1 MKLRAYCPSRLLTK
15 AASGVLTSLRGST
28 YGPEY
33 DSPLCSLR
41 PCWTAFLNSL
51 RAISIRSVT
60 VRGGPFEDGRRVCQH
75 TPSFAVALRV
85 RTPPLEGCPSGSL
98 IPILTKF
105 GSARSLSPRKD
116 LLIPVN
122 DLVDDHSTV
131 DTTPG
136 MNLRGRTGLY
146 DDAIVRDC
154 EPVASLA
161 IHHPPPD
168 RVLSPICGSACGIP
182 GAVA

>member
-1 MKLRAYCPSRLLTK
+1 MKLRTYCPS
-15 AASGVLTSLRGST
+15 
-28 YGPEY
+28 
-33 DSPLCSLR
+33 
-41 PCWTAFLNSL
+41 F
-51 RAISIRSVT
+51 AI
-60 VRGGPFEDGRRVCQH
+60 E
-75 TPSFAVALRV
+75 LRV
-85 RTPPLEGCPSGSL
+85 RTRSLERCPSGSL
-98 IPILTKF
+98 IPILTEF

-136 MNLRGRTGLY
+136 MNLRGRTGFY

-168 RVLSPICGSACGIP
+168 RVLSPIRGSACGIP
-182 GAVA
+182 GGVA

>member
-1 MKLRAYCPSRLLTK
+1 MKPRTYC
-15 AASGVLTSLRGST
+15 
-28 YGPEY
+28 
-33 DSPLCSLR
+33 
-41 PCWTAFLNSL
+41 
-51 RAISIRSVT
+51 
-60 VRGGPFEDGRRVCQH
+60 
-75 TPSFAVALRV
+75 PSFAVALRV
-85 RTPPLEGCPSGSL
+85 RTRPLEGCPSGSL
-98 IPILTKF
+98 IPILTEF
-105 GSARSLSPRKD
+105 GSARSPSPRKD

-122 DLVDDHSTV
+122 DLVGDHSTV

-146 DDAIVRDC
+146 DDAIVIDC

-168 RVLSPICGSACGIP
+168 RVLSSIRGSACGIP